1 MPPHMKDQLK
11 RILKLVR
18 RTGDTMVVTDPNG
31 EDVYVVMNLDQYEN
45 LLDASET
52 GSTDETFSS
61 KEEEFYW
68 TEPETPSIP
77 QISTDST
84 PDIWNTMKPAG
95 EDGDTWDMT
104 TMSEQELANLELQY
118 KEFAAKSVS
127 EAILDTNQPLAD
139 LEAEE
144 ANTPETKA
152 NDEDFGEEQF
162 YLEPID

>member
-45 LLDASET
+45 LLDVSEAASNE
-52 GSTDETFSS
+52 DTFST
-61 KEEEFYW
+61 KEENMYW
-68 TEPETPSIP
+68 AEPEIP
-77 QISTDST
+77 TIAQISTDST
-84 PDIWNTMKPAG
+84 PDIWETMKPAG

-118 KEFAAKSVS
+118 KEYAAKSVS
-127 EAILDTNQPLAD
+127 EAISDANHSTVD
-139 LEAEE
+139 LGVEE
-144 ANTPETKA
+144 PKKPETKA
-152 NDEDFGEEQF
+152 NEEDFGEEQF